1 MLIDSHCHLDM
12 VASNTDLDDA
22 MSRAGGAGVAGM
34 VTIATTLARYEH
46 VRPIAERY
54 PNVWCGVGVHP
65 HDAGEAG
72 LTDPE
77 RLIALAEND
86 PLVVGIGESGLDYH
100 YDASPREAQQT
111 SFRQHIRAAQRTGLP
126 LIVHARDADDD
137 VAHILRD
144 EYERGGPY
152 SCVMHCFSSGR
163 GLAEAAMELGFYLSF
178 SGIVTFK
185 KSEELRAIAR
195 DAPRDKLLV
204 ETDAPFLAPV
214 PKRGRPNEPSYVR
227 HTADHLAEHLGYEIA
242 EFEALTTENFFRLFS
257 AARLDRAA

>member
-12 VASNTDLDDA
+12 VARNTELDDA
-22 MSRAGGAGVAGM
+22 MTRAGSAGVSGM
-34 VTIATTLARYEH
+34 VTIATTPARYDT

-54 PNVWCGVGVHP
+54 ANVWCGVGVHP

-72 LTDPE
+72 LTQPDSLVE
-77 RLIALAEND
+77 LAEHD
-86 PLVVGIGESGLDYH
+86 PLVVGIGESGLDYY
-100 YDASPREAQQT
+100 YDASPREAQQV

-126 LIVHARDADDD
+126 LIVHARDADAD
-137 VAHILRD
+137 VAAILRE

-152 SCVMHCFSSGR
+152 GCVMHCFSSGR
-163 GLAEAAMELGFYLSF
+163 GLAEAALDLGFYISF

-195 DAPRDKLLV
+195 DVPPDKLLV

-214 PKRGRPNEPSYVR
+214 PKRGKPNEPAYVR
-227 HTADHLAEHLGYEIA
+227 HTADYLAEHLGYDSSA
-242 EFEALTTENFFRLFS
+242 FEALTTDNFFHLFS
-257 AARLDRAA
+257 EARIGEAA